1 MRDLAPQSHEAAV
14 FAASLLTSAAFRANQ
29 TVQRALFHKQRGS
42 CPAHELNPPAGANEE
57 DGMAWTWEVITTLV
71 SNMMKSTPQ
80 GFLGVGLI
88 FIYLVWMVSMATRRI
103 AENLKE
109 DHHH

>member
-1 MRDLAPQSHEAAV
+1 
-14 FAASLLTSAAFRANQ
+14 
-29 TVQRALFHKQRGS
+29 
-42 CPAHELNPPAGANEE
+42 
-57 DGMAWTWEVITTLV
+57 MAWTWEVITTLV
-71 SNMMKSTPQ
+71 SNMLHSTPQ

-103 AENLKE
+103 AENLKD